1 MRKVTGKLNN
11 DFGEITS
18 LTVPYDLVVSGSNHY
33 VYLVMDEEVGVLKK
47 LYKFDKKGKKW
58 ENVAEYVLNSVEGW
72 KITGK
77 RIRAGA
83 QEIDLSVANI
93 SLDDELWQM
102 GAYILIECKNW
113 KKHVGIQQIRNIA
126 HISSMKG
133 NKTAIL
139 FTANGITSDSQEEIQ
154 RLAMTN
160 IYIICITA
168 VELKQL
174 QSAVECKKLILDKW
188 KSLQDSIEVSGII

>member
-1 MRKVTGKLNN
+1 MLKDGRLRENGLELEHRKL
-11 DFGEITS
+11 I
-18 LTVPYDLVVSGSNHY
+18 LV
-33 VYLVMDEEVGVLKK
+33 LQIFL
-47 LYKFDKKGKKW
+47 
-58 ENVAEYVLNSVEGW
+58 
-72 KITGK
+72 
-77 RIRAGA
+77 
-83 QEIDLSVANI
+83 
-93 SLDDELWQM
+93 LDDELWQM

-174 QSAVECKKLILDKW
+174 QSAVE
-188 KSLQDSIEVSGII
+188 

>member
-1 MRKVTGKLNN
+1 
-11 DFGEITS
+11 
-18 LTVPYDLVVSGSNHY
+18 
-33 VYLVMDEEVGVLKK
+33 
-47 LYKFDKKGKKW
+47 
-58 ENVAEYVLNSVEGW
+58 
-72 KITGK
+72 
-77 RIRAGA
+77 
-83 QEIDLSVANI
+83 
-93 SLDDELWQM
+93 M

-139 FTANGITSDSQEEIQ
+139 FTANGI
-154 RLAMTN
+154 
-160 IYIICITA
+160 
-168 VELKQL
+168 ELKQL